1 MLACLY
7 HVFNVI
13 FNPAPPLLIKGH
25 LVCNILPNITMMS
38 YFNPLLA
45 LGNGRYGYV
54 IVLVDG
60 I

>member
-1 MLACLY
+1 ML
-7 HVFNVI
+7 

-25 LVCNILPNITMMS
+25 LVYNILPNKTMMI
-38 YFNPLLA
+38 YFNQLLA